1 MSTTRVSAKLYFDAP
16 IDTHA
21 FTEVFHGWIR
31 DQKLPE
37 LMIDVVDYGHVHHG
51 PHVYFCGHES
61 DYVVDAREGR
71 LGLLYVRKR
80 VPDDAPSSAVR
91 DGLRRLF
98 TCARL
103 LEEEKTLQGLR
114 FATNEVRLAALDRLR
129 VPNTQASFDAEVEEL
144 TPVATRLFGASY
156 ALAYDSPD
164 PREPLAIRLQATE
177 ALPLA
182 QLVERIA

>member
-1 MSTTRVSAKLYFDAP
+1 MSTTRVAAKLYFDTP
-16 IDTHA
+16 VDTHA
-21 FTEVFHGWIR
+21 FTEVFHDWIR
-31 DQKLPE
+31 DRKLRE
-37 LMIDVVDYGHVHHG
+37 LMIDVADYGHVHHG

-80 VPDDAPSSAVR
+80 VQDDSPSGALR

-98 TCARL
+98 GCARL
-103 LEEEKTLQGLR
+103 LEQETRLAGLR

-129 VPNTQASFDAEVEEL
+129 VPNTRASFDAEVEEI
-144 TPVATRLFGASY
+144 TPLATRLFGSSY

-164 PREPLAIRLQATE
+164 PREPLAIRLQASE
-177 ALPLA
+177 AVPLSE
-182 QLVERIA
+182 LVQRVA